1 MEKKTRV
8 QLMGAAAVVVAV
20 GASAVIAQTS
30 TLPSTAILGTAYG
43 NSNGDTDTDSSFSNG
58 VNIADGK
65 GIENVVTVTATY
77 AGPDGNATATDDNVT
92 VKDTAFENVD
102 VVSATPGVQITKTAS
117 KTENAAADE
126 VITYTYRV
134 RNSGNVTL
142 VNVGIEDQHY
152 SAAGIASTQ
161 GWAPLTLSSCAP
173 ITATSPTFNGS
184 AVAESKGIAAVT
196 GTTITSLPPNEI
208 VDCTSTYTVKQADV
222 DTLQKAAETSGS
234 PAVD

>member
-30 TLPSTAILGTAYG
+30 TLPSTAILGATFG
-43 NSNGDTDTDSSFSNG
+43 NSDGDTDTDSSFSNG

-77 AGPDGNATATDDNVT
+77 AGPDGSVTATDDNVT

-102 VVSATPGVQITKTAS
+102 VVSATPGVQITKTADI
-117 KTENAAADE
+117 KTGAKVGDT
-126 VITYTYRV
+126 ITYTYRV

-142 VNVGIEDQHY
+142 ENVTFVDQHY
-152 SAAGIASTQ
+152 AAAAIGGSPAPLDIGNCLAVGSDNSPTSFNGGTVVAST
-161 GWAPLTLSSCAP
+161 G
-173 ITATSPTFNGS
+173 
-184 AVAESKGIAAVT
+184 AAVISE
-196 GTTITSLPPNEI
+196 GAITKLPPNEMAE
-208 VDCTSTYTVKQADV
+208 CKTTYAVKQADV
-222 DTLQKAAETSGS
+222 DKLQKAAASSAS
-234 PAVD
+234 PAGN